1 MGMVSRDWCCLNS
14 RCGSQFHSFDDH
26 PECPK
31 CGCVRVHWIPGG
43 GHIGKLAPR
52 MDRTVR
58 SLASDFGF
66 TNLNSPS
73 ASRLNR
79 GAPRADHPG
88 PQRRLGEKTFGM
100 GLGIP
105 GITANVYD
113 KCSSE
118 PATAPT
124 GLKGT
129 SMRIGDNAP
138 RFTRGAGSFPGPS
151 DNAVVH
157 YRHRPAS

>member
-43 GHIGKLAPR
+43 GHVGKLAPR

-73 ASRLNR
+73 LSRLNR
-79 GAPRADHPG
+79 AAPRAHHPG
-88 PQRRLGEKTFGM
+88 PSERLGEKTFGM

-105 GITANVYD
+105 GITANVYP
-113 KCSSE
+113 KASCE
-118 PATAPT
+118 PGAAPI
-124 GLKGT
+124 GLKAT
-129 SMRIGDNAP
+129 TTAIGDMAP
-138 RFTRGAGSFPGPS
+138 RFTPGAGSLPGP
-151 DNAVVH
+151 DANAVVH
-157 YRHRPAS
+157 YRHRPSS